1 MLTVMVVNGER
12 YLLNEDS
19 AAIDKDAQ
27 DILDAYPVDAD
38 VYFTEVTDADI
49 NPHKKIKALW

>member
-1 MLTVMVVNGER
+1 MVVNGKR

-27 DILDAYPVDAD
+27 DILDAYPPDAD